1 VTGGLGGLGL
11 GLVQTL
17 LQSGADV
24 VVTDMA
30 PEPSVDTWSKF
41 ESTA

>member
-1 VTGGLGGLGL
+1 MGLI
-11 GLVQTL
+11 QTL

-30 PEPSVDTWSKF
+30 PHPPKESWSVSSF
-41 ESTA
+41 